1 MAKADGKDRAI
12 QAKEGAL
19 GRLLSALGRDPV
31 LAAAL
36 ALAATSCL
44 AVPPDSGYLE
54 YVDTHTI
61 ILLACL
67 MATMGGIA
75 RVGVFRAAAG
85 LMLERVR
92 SGRGLVLGLV
102 MMTFFASML
111 VTNDVSLIAFV
122 PLALLVLKMSG
133 MGRAS
138 CFTVVLMTI
147 AANLGSMLTPVGN
160 PQNLYLFSISGIGI
174 VDFVALMLPYAA
186 VAAGVLA
193 LAVLVHDRR
202 RPSDLALPLGNPPV
216 GDDATFGPA
225 ALAPWAALFALCLLG
240 VSHVIGDL
248 ALLAIVL
255 VACLILDRG
264 ALGHVDLGL
273 LLTFVAFFVFVGNVS
288 RIGAVHDL
296 LASLVEGRELVV
308 SIVTS
313 QVVSNVPAA
322 LLLSGFTTAH
332 RALIVGT
339 NLGGLGT
346 LIASM
351 ASLISYKQFS
361 EEYPEQT
368 GHYLLDFTM
377 MNVIF
382 LVVLFPIALTL
393 V

>member
-1 MAKADGKDRAI
+1 MAQHGNDINPTAGRRI
-12 QAKEGAL
+12 LGAL
-19 GRLLSALGRDPV
+19 RRDPV
-31 LAAAL
+31 LSAAL
-36 ALAATSCL
+36 VLAATSCL
-44 AVPPDSGYLE
+44 AVPPDAGYLE

-67 MATMGGIA
+67 MATVGGIS
-75 RVGVFRAAAG
+75 RVGVFRTASGALLSRA
-85 LMLERVR
+85 R

-133 MGRAS
+133 MRQAS

-160 PQNLYLFSISGIGI
+160 PQNLYLFSISDIGL
-174 VDFVALMLPYAA
+174 VDFVLLMLPYAA
-186 VAAGVLA
+186 AAAAVLA
-193 LAVLVHDRR
+193 IAVLIHDRR
-202 RPSDLALPLGNPPV
+202 RPSELALPLDGQSAVAGDEVALSPV
-216 GDDATFGPA
+216 
-225 ALAPWAALFALCLLG
+225 ALAPWVALFALCLLG
-240 VSHVIGDL
+240 VSHVIPDL

-255 VACLILDRG
+255 VACLVIDRG
-264 ALGHVDLGL
+264 ALRHVDLGL
-273 LLTFVAFFVFVGNVS
+273 LVTFVAFFVFVGNVS
-288 RIGAVHDL
+288 RIGFVHDL
-296 LASLVEGRELVV
+296 LASLVGGRELVV
-308 SIVTS
+308 SVVAS

-322 LLLSGFTTAH
+322 LLLSGFTDAH

-351 ASLISYKQFS
+351 ASLISYKQFT

-368 GHYLLDFTM
+368 GHYLVDFTM

-382 LVVLFPIALTL
+382 LVVLFPLTL
-393 V
+393 TLA